1 MAYTIEELQ
10 DAYNRL
16 RTYVFYDNT
25 DLLLRKQIVE
35 FETNRTKDI
44 NSLFGFSPEPY
55 KLGDIFTIGN
65 KIPISKKL
73 EVLTEML
80 NTYHNS
86 PESQD
91 FFQYL
96 FKNVSVRFYPKKI
109 NSKIDLPEHFISN
122 ERVLK
127 QYSISRTTAFIHAPI
142 EFHILSVLWIIK
154 KGVSIDSALDSNCLG
169 NRLLLNKENKDIV
182 KGSGLF
188 KPYYKQYQR
197 WRDTSVKVAKEML
210 EDKRDVLFINLDIKD
225 YFHSVRINSNVL
237 YDEKKKYSKVHDTYN
252 NLNRLLL
259 RLHIDYTELVA
270 QKYQSPSNFYDQLKK
285 KSNGELDEFILPIGL
300 LSSYVLA
307 NNYLKKFDEDVVSK
321 VKPTYY
327 GRYVDDIIM
336 VVPIHTKEILDKTS
350 SNNIISELLSPVIEP
365 DVENSKNIDFA
376 DGKLRLRSFD
386 SLFCQADKSLFYFF
400 KHDESTLV
408 IDKLKKELDE
418 RTSEFRDIPLS
429 SDEDS
434 SFETCA
440 YHLLYDGSEGKI
452 KTLKDY
458 KENRYGLTL
467 YLTNKIFSS
476 LRQKD
481 KLSKEDAFK
490 IRTLF
495 KGLNCIEYYR
505 MWEKIFTLFLIN
517 NNAKEY
523 VEFYFHC
530 IDQIDKIESIDS
542 SKTVENTNVEYGNIR
557 ETLIEYLDCAHE
569 LSLALNPQFI
579 SKTRDVSRHFE
590 FKANEL
596 KLSSRTLFF
605 SNLEPTNPQSFWI
618 TRFREANFIRHQYVS
633 QPLLNYT
640 KEAKNNTSSLIRL
653 SIDHSKYE
661 LDDDLLKNSPR
672 PVKFWECCIAYSFN
686 EISNPDTNKGIL
698 SLFQIEKPIN
708 NNDYEEDTVGDDYHI
723 YLDKVMETYKIANH
737 NHIADYILSDNNY
750 KHNFYKSKI
759 ISDGNLCRTE
769 LFVNCHQ
776 TTEKPKIGFG
786 NTEVTEQNIISSL
799 RGEPNISSD
808 RYNKLATI
816 LKRAREEKVD
826 ILLFPESFIP
836 INLLS
841 SLSRYAEKNGTM
853 IITGLEHIK
862 INNLAFNFIVTV
874 IPVETNGIMDS
885 IVLFRLKNHYS
896 PHEELVLHGNHMDV
910 PIPSPYRYDII
921 VWNNIYLS
929 SYYCFEL
936 ANVTHRSLFK
946 SKIDLMVAIEYN
958 KDTHYFSNIVEASSR
973 DLHVYVAQANTS
985 QYGDSRL
992 TQPSDHANKDI
1003 LRLKGGINDTILV
1016 AQIDIPKLREFQRK
1030 TYAITMNN
1038 KEFKP
1043 LPPDHNLADV
1053 LKRIKNESVL

>member
-44 NSLFGFSPEPY
+44 NSMFGFSPEPY
-55 KLGDIFTIGN
+55 KLRDIFTVGK
-65 KIPISKKL
+65 KIPITEKL
-73 EVLTEML
+73 KVLTDML

-86 PESQD
+86 TESKD
-91 FFQYL
+91 FFNYL
-96 FKNVSVRFYPKKI
+96 FKKISIRFYPKKI
-109 NSKIDLPEHFISN
+109 NSKTDLPDHFISN

-127 QYSISRTTAFIHAPI
+127 QYAVSRITAFIHAPI

-154 KGVSIDSALDSNCLG
+154 KGVSIDSALGSNCLG
-169 NRLLLNKENKDIV
+169 NRLLLNQENTSIV
-182 KGSGLF
+182 QGSGLF

-210 EDKRDVLFINLDIKD
+210 EDKRDVLFINLDVKD
-225 YFHSVRINSNVL
+225 YFHSARIDSKVL
-237 YDEKKKYSKVHDTYN
+237 YDENKRYPKELDAYY

-259 RLHIDYTELVA
+259 KLHLNYTELVA
-270 QKYQSPSNFYDQLKK
+270 KEYQSPNNFYEQLKK
-285 KSNGELDEFILPIGL
+285 KDNGELDEFILPIGL

-307 NNYLKKFDEDVVSK
+307 NNYLKAFDEDVMSK

-336 VVPIHTKEILDKTS
+336 VVPIYKKGILDKTS
-350 SNNIISELLSPVIEP
+350 SDNIIAELLSPVIQS
-365 DVENSKNIDFA
+365 DVEDSKSANFA
-376 DGKLRLRSFD
+376 DGKLRLKNFD

-429 SDEDS
+429 ADEDS

-490 IRTLF
+490 ILTLF

-542 SKTVENTNVEYGNIR
+542 SKTVENTNVEYASIR
-557 ETLIEYLDCAHE
+557 DTLIEYLDCAHE

-579 SKTRDVSRHFE
+579 SKTRGVSRHFE

-605 SNLEPTNPQSFWI
+605 SNFEPTNPQSFWI

-640 KEAKNNTSSLIRL
+640 KEAKNNTSLIRL

-672 PVKFWECCIAYSFN
+672 PVKFWECCIAYSYRELAN
-686 EISNPDTNKGIL
+686 SETGKGIL
-698 SLFQIEKPIN
+698 SIFEKVKGEDIPN
-708 NNDYEEDTVGDDYHI
+708 NRKEETPKEYQI
-723 YLDKVMETYKIANH
+723 YLDTVLETYKKANR
-737 NHIADYILSDNNY
+737 NHIADYILSGDDY
-750 KHNFYKSKI
+750 KHNFYKSKVRY
-759 ISDGNLCRTE
+759 DDHLCRTE
-769 LFVNCHQ
+769 LFVNCSKIIK
-776 TTEKPKIGFG
+776 KPKIGFG
-786 NTEVTEQNIISSL
+786 NTEVKEQNIISSL

-808 RYNKLATI
+808 RYNKIATI
-816 LKRAREEKVD
+816 LNRAREEDVD
-826 ILLFPESFIP
+826 VLLFPESFIP

-841 SLSRYAEKNGTM
+841 SLSRYAEKNRTM
-853 IITGLEHIK
+853 IITGLEHVK

-874 IPVETNGIMDS
+874 IPVETNGVMDS

-896 PHEELVLHGNHMDV
+896 PHEELVLHGNHIGV

-992 TQPSDHANKDI
+992 TQPSEYANKDI

-1030 TYAITMNN
+1030 TYALTMNN

-1053 LKRIKNESVL
+1053 LKRIRNESVL

>member
-16 RTYVFYDNT
+16 KTYVFYDNT

-44 NSLFGFSPEPY
+44 NSMFGFSPKPY
-55 KLGDIFTIGN
+55 KLRNMFTVGV
-65 KIPISKKL
+65 KIPVNEKL
-73 EVLTEML
+73 EVLTDML

-86 PESQD
+86 SKSQD
-91 FFQYL
+91 FFKYL
-96 FKNVSVRFYPKKI
+96 FNQVCVRFYPKKI
-109 NSKIDLPEHFISN
+109 SPKADLPNHFISN
-122 ERVLK
+122 ERVLR
-127 QYSISRTTAFIHAPI
+127 QYPVSRVTAFIHAPI

-154 KGVSIDSALDSNCLG
+154 EGVSIDSALDSNCLG
-169 NRLLLNKENKDIV
+169 NRLLLNRENTGIV
-182 KGSGLF
+182 QGSGLF
-188 KPYYKQYQR
+188 KPYYKQYQK

-225 YFHSVRINSNVL
+225 YFHSVRIDSNVL
-237 YDEKKKYSKVHDTYN
+237 YDENKECSKVLDAYY

-259 RLHIDYTELVA
+259 KLHINYTELVA
-270 QKYQSPSNFYDQLKK
+270 RKYQSPSDFYGQLKK
-285 KSNGELDEFILPIGL
+285 NNKGELGEFILPIGL

-307 NNYLKKFDEDVVSK
+307 NNYLKTFDEDVMSK

-336 VVPIHTKEILDKTS
+336 VVAIHKKGTLDAAS
-350 SNNIISELLSPVIEP
+350 SNNIISELLSPVIGSET
-365 DVENSKNIDFA
+365 ENCKNTAFL
-376 DGKLRLRSFD
+376 DGQLKLIGFD

-408 IDKLKKELDE
+408 IDKLKKELAE

-434 SFETCA
+434 NFETCA

-490 IRTLF
+490 ILTLF
-495 KGLNCIEYYR
+495 KGLNSIEYYR

-530 IDQIDKIESIDS
+530 IEQIDKIESIDS
-542 SKTVENTNVEYGNIR
+542 PKTVENTNVEYASIR

-579 SKTRDVSRHFE
+579 SKTRDVARHFE

-605 SNLEPTNPQSFWI
+605 TNIEPTNPQSFWI
-618 TRFREANFIRHQYVS
+618 TRFREANFIRHQYVT

-640 KEAKNNTSSLIRL
+640 KEAKNNTSLIRL

-661 LDDDLLKNSPR
+661 LDDELLKNSPR
-672 PVKFWECCIAYSFN
+672 PVKFWECCIAYSYRELAN
-686 EISNPDTNKGIL
+686 SETDKGIL
-698 SLFQIEKPIN
+698 SIFEKVKEENITNNRKEEASKEYQIYLDAVLETYKKANRNHIAA
-708 NNDYEEDTVGDDYHI
+708 YILSGDDYK
-723 YLDKVMETYKIANH
+723 Y
-737 NHIADYILSDNNY
+737 
-750 KHNFYKSKI
+750 NFYKSKVKY
-759 ISDGNLCRTE
+759 DEHLCRTE
-769 LFVNCHQ
+769 LFINCSK
-776 TTEKPKIGFG
+776 TVEKPKIGFG
-786 NTEVTEQNIISSL
+786 NTEVKEQNIILSL

-816 LKRAREEKVD
+816 LKRAREEDVD
-826 ILLFPESFIP
+826 VLLFPESFIP
-836 INLLS
+836 INLLP
-841 SLSRYAEKNGTM
+841 SLSRYAERNRTM
-853 IITGLEHIK
+853 IITGLEHVK
-862 INNLAFNFIVTV
+862 TKNFAFNFIVTV

-896 PHEELVLHGNHMDV
+896 PHEEHVLHGNHLDV
-910 PIPSPYRYDII
+910 PTPYQYRYDII

-958 KDTHYFSNIVEASSR
+958 KDTNYFSNIVEASSR
-973 DLHVYVAQANTS
+973 DLHVYVAQANTC

-992 TQPSDHANKDI
+992 TQPSEYANKDI

-1030 TYAITMNN
+1030 TYALTMND

-1043 LPPDHNLADV
+1043 LPPDHNLDDV

>member
-1 MAYTIEELQ
+1 M
-10 DAYNRL
+10 
-16 RTYVFYDNT
+16 
-25 DLLLRKQIVE
+25 
-35 FETNRTKDI
+35 
-44 NSLFGFSPEPY
+44 
-55 KLGDIFTIGN
+55 
-65 KIPISKKL
+65 
-73 EVLTEML
+73 
-80 NTYHNS
+80 
-86 PESQD
+86 
-91 FFQYL
+91 
-96 FKNVSVRFYPKKI
+96 
-109 NSKIDLPEHFISN
+109 
-122 ERVLK
+122 K
-127 QYSISRTTAFIHAPI
+127 QYAVSRTTAFIHAPI

-154 KGVSIDSALDSNCLG
+154 KGVSIDSDLGSNCLG
-169 NRLLLNKENKDIV
+169 NRLLLNQENTGV
-182 KGSGLF
+182 VQGSGLF

-197 WRDTSVKVAKEML
+197 WRDTSVRVATEML
-210 EDKRDVLFINLDIKD
+210 EDKKDVLFINLDVKD
-225 YFHSVRINSNVL
+225 YFHSARIDSKVL
-237 YDEKKKYSKVHDTYN
+237 HDENKKYPKAHDSYY
-252 NLNRLLL
+252 NLNKILLK
-259 RLHIDYTELVA
+259 LHLDYTELVA
-270 QKYQSPSNFYDQLKK
+270 KEYQCPNNFYEQLRRNNK
-285 KSNGELDEFILPIGL
+285 GELGEFILPIGL

-307 NNYLKKFDEDVVSK
+307 NNYLKTFDEDVMSK

-336 VVPIHTKEILDKTS
+336 VVPIHTKGTLDKTS
-350 SNNIISELLSPVIEP
+350 CNNIIAELLSPVILL
-365 DVENSKNIDFA
+365 DVEGSKSADFA
-376 DGKLRLRSFD
+376 DGKLRLRNFD

-434 SFETCA
+434 SFEACA

-481 KLSKEDAFK
+481 KLSTEDAFK
-490 IRTLF
+490 ILTLF

-542 SKTVENTNVEYGNIR
+542 SKTVENTKVKYASIR

-569 LSLALNPQFI
+569 LSMALNPQFI
-579 SKTRDVSRHFE
+579 SKTRGISKHFE

-605 SNLEPTNPQSFWI
+605 ANFEPTNPQSFWI

-640 KEAKNNTSSLIRL
+640 KEAKNSTSSFIRL
-653 SIDHSKYE
+653 SIEHSKYE

-672 PVKFWECCIAYSFN
+672 PIKFWECCIAYSYN
-686 EISNPDTNKGIL
+686 ELASSETGKGIL
-698 SLFQIEKPIN
+698 SIFNKTKSENSTCCKAGVN
-708 NNDYEEDTVGDDYHI
+708 SYEYQI
-723 YLDKVMETYKIANH
+723 YLDNVLEIYKKANS
-737 NHIADYILSDNNY
+737 NHIANYILLDNDY

-786 NTEVTEQNIISSL
+786 NTEVKEQNIISSL

-816 LKRAREEKVD
+816 LRRSREEKVD

-836 INLLS
+836 VNLLS
-841 SLSRYAEKNGTM
+841 SLSRYAEKNRTM
-853 IITGLEHIK
+853 IITGLEHIR
-862 INNLAFNFIVTV
+862 INNIALNFIVTV
-874 IPVETNGIMDS
+874 IPVETNGVMDS

-896 PHEELVLHGNHMDV
+896 PHEEHVLRGNHLDV
-910 PIPSPYRYDII
+910 PTPSPYRYDII

-973 DLHVYVAQANTS
+973 DLHVYVAQANTC

-992 TQPSDHANKDI
+992 TQPSEYANKDI

-1053 LKRIKNESVL
+1053 LKRIRNESVL